1 MGADQPFSGLERK
14 DLANGKLVQ
23 RRIIEHR
30 GERHMMGGTSW
41 QVIDATPDVLWQALL
56 DTSHFSRMLPQV
68 DKAHLVRSAGDK
80 MRMFVRHS
88 GTLVETS
95 YFLDVKLAPDHSGM
109 TFRVDESSAK
119 GIRAAWGYYTLRPY
133 AGGKTLLIYGVM
145 ADIGDGLVAM
155 LLRAT
160 VHEWLLKVP
169 WMVKRFVEGSGRYIY
184 KSRKT

>member
-1 MGADQPFSGLERK
+1 
-14 DLANGKLVQ
+14 
-23 RRIIEHR
+23 
-30 GERHMMGGTSW
+30 MMGGTSW

-80 MRMFVRHS
+80 MRMFVRHR

-119 GIRAAWGYYTLRPY
+119 GIHAAWGYYSLRPY

-155 LLRAT
+155 LLRST

-184 KSRKT
+184 KTRKI